1 MQPVQIDGY
10 DTEIDDYS
18 IADGVKTTEIDS
30 SGGSAVLR
38 GRIGE
43 TSVTVTVT
51 AASLRLALGQALMVL
66 LAEEPPPTLTSLS
79 ITGYVDGEVGRFAEL
94 HRETQPT

>member
-18 IADGVKTTEIDS
+18 VADGVKTTEIES
-30 SGGSAVLR
+30 SGGSAILH
-38 GRIGE
+38 GRIGG
-43 TSVTVTVT
+43 TAVTVTVS

-66 LAEEPPPTLTSLS
+66 LAEQPAPGTASLS

-94 HRETQPT
+94 HRDTQPT